1 MRVLFTSTS
10 GIGHV
15 QPIIPL
21 ALATRAQGHDVLFA
35 TAHDSC
41 NMIRSIGIATIVAGL
56 TASEAMGTYR
66 KRFPEAAQLVGN
78 ASPDHMFPHLF
89 GEVAAPRMYTELV
102 GPATDWRPDVIVCD
116 AAELAGPVVAASLGV
131 PNVTHSY
138 GGAIPAH
145 RVEVATSFM
154 ADAWS
159 ENGLEPRPF
168 GGCYDHLYIDIY
180 PASMQPGDPSR
191 LGRVIRRRPESAD
204 LLPGHETSPTL
215 DAFLRR
221 IPHDRPLI
229 YVTFGTVFNSK
240 DAFRAVVAATQ
251 SFQAFFVI
259 TVGPNGDPTA
269 FGTLPDNVH
278 IERYIPQSVILDRC
292 TAVISH
298 GGSGIML
305 ASLSRG
311 LPQLVIPQG
320 ADQFANAAACS
331 AAGAGI
337 AMTDNVTPEVIGAAL
352 GQIITDP
359 AFRVASNKV
368 AAEIVAIPN
377 ADEVVAALTSL

>member
-41 NMIRSIGIATIVAGL
+41 DMIRSTGIATIAAGL
-56 TASEAMGTYR
+56 TAPERMGMYR
-66 KRFPEAAQLVGN
+66 QRFPESAQLVGS
-78 ASPDHMFPHLF
+78 ALPDHMFPHLF
-89 GEVAAPRMYTELV
+89 GAVAAPRMYAELV
-102 GPATDWRPDVIVCD
+102 GPATDWQPDVIVCD

-131 PNVTHSY
+131 PNVTHSF
-138 GGAIPAH
+138 GTATPAH
-145 RVEVATSFM
+145 RVEAAAPFL
-154 ADAWS
+154 ADLWS
-159 ENGLEPRPF
+159 ANGLEPRPF

-180 PASMQPGDPSR
+180 PPSMQPGNLSR
-191 LGRVIRRRPESAD
+191 LGRIIRRRPESAD
-204 LLPGHETSPTL
+204 QMPGYEKSSTL
-215 DAFLRR
+215 DGFLKRAL
-221 IPHDRPLI
+221 HDRPLV
-229 YVTFGTVFNSK
+229 YVTFGTVFNSN
-240 DAFRAVVAATQ
+240 DAFRAVAVATQ
-251 SFQAFFVI
+251 SFQALFVV

-269 FGTLPDNVH
+269 LGTLPDNVH

-320 ADQFANAAACS
+320 ADQYANAAACS

-359 AFRVASNKV
+359 AFRVASDKV
-368 AAEIVAIPN
+368 AAEITVMPT